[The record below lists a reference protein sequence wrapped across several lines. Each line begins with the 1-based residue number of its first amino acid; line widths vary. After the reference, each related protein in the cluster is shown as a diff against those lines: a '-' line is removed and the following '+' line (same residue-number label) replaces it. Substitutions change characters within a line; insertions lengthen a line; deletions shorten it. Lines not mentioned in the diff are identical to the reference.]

1 MKYAVPSAMLL
12 ANLVLALITATMW
25 DLDASLGPFLFFTV
39 FLVLCESSFLVLL
52 LEIAGLGKTDPE
64 LEAKEEWIARAPFAS
79 QLSAAFGKLAIGS
92 LTIFGL
98 LLVFHMIVQGVLRAA
113 EVNTAGTL
121 GLALQIVSHVIG
133 LIGGVL
139 MMLHGHKLAKWRPV
153 STSLFIFRKEFIAYF
168 HSPVAYIVISAFLL
182 VIGFLFFQQFFL
194 AGQVSLRP
202 MFSMIAVAFV
212 FISPAITMRLIAE
225 EKRAGTIELLMT
237 LPVGPAQI
245 VIGKYLAALGLI
257 AVALLLD
264 PAVCSDCFRDGQPRL
279 GSCRRRVHRFTVF
292 RGLLPCLGYAVL
304 DLDQQPDRRRD
315 PGLGHLSG
323 VLVAS
328 QPVFHYDP
336 AVPDRLGGGIPLAGI
351 PLRKHHSWRDRF
363 AQHHL
368 LPDLYLRYVDARD
381 SFHDHRKVAI
391 RG

>member
-12 ANLVLALITATMW
+12 ANLVMALITATMW
-25 DLDASLGPFLFFTV
+25 DLDASLGAFLFFTV
-39 FLVLCESSFLVLL
+39 FLVVCESSFLVLL

-98 LLVFHMIVQGVLRAA
+98 LLVFHMIVQGILRAA

-257 AVALLLD
+257 AVALLLTLPYALTVSSMGNLD
-264 PAVCSDCFRDGQPRL
+264 WGAVVG
-279 GSCRRRVHRFTVF
+279 GYI
-292 RGLLPCLGYAVL
+292 GLLFLGASYLALGTLCSTWTNSQIVAVILGWVTCLAFWLLASPYFTMILPSPIASAAEFLSPGY
-304 DLDQQPDRRRD
+304 
-315 PGLGHLSG
+315 H
-323 VLVAS
+323 
-328 QPVFHYDP
+328 FEN
-336 AVPDRLGGGIPLAGI
+336 I
-351 PLRKHHSWRDRF
+351 
-363 AQHHL
+363 
-368 LPDLYLRYVDARD
+368 
-381 SFHDHRKVAI
+381 I
-391 RG
+391 RGVIDSRNIIYYLTFISGTLMLAIHFMTTEKWR